1 MSEITY
7 TRAVTIEEALN
18 AAQLSSGDYI
28 YMAGGTDVQI
38 HRMQGL
44 VRQKHIIDISQ
55 IEPLQQIAFDDDT
68 VRIGAG
74 VTLATLAA
82 HSIIRKRLPLL
93 AEAAN
98 AIASPVLRQTA
109 TVGGNL
115 LVANRCTFYDQS
127 QSWRDSIGACLRDS
141 GDICHVT
148 GTGSACFSRNVSD
161 LAPALIALGAEIEWS
176 HAAGSQINDLIDI
189 YNADG
194 LQPVKGFGDSA
205 IVTGIRVRLEDLTH
219 WFKKL
224 RLRESVDFTSLTIA
238 AVTQNNRYRV
248 CLNGVSMSPILLEG
262 EGGDSSPKALIRAAL
277 KRCKTVEN
285 DLMPLKYRRE
295 MISYY
300 LELWWAASFGTN

>member
-1 MSEITY
+1 MSESTY
-7 TRAVTIEEALN
+7 TRAVTIEEALS
-18 AAQLSSGDYI
+18 AAHASSGDYI

-38 HRMQGL
+38 HRMQRL
-44 VRQKHIIDISQ
+44 AKQKHIIDISQ
-55 IEPLQQIAFDDDT
+55 IENLQQIEFDEDT

-74 VTLATLAA
+74 VTLATLAT
-82 HSIIRKRLPLL
+82 HSMIKKRLPLL
-93 AEAAN
+93 AEAAT

-115 LVANRCTFYDQS
+115 LLASRCSFYNQS
-127 QSWRDSIGACLRDS
+127 QSWRDAIGSCLRDS

-148 GTGSACFSRNVSD
+148 GTATACYARNVSD
-161 LAPALIALGAEIEWS
+161 LAPALIALGAEIEWRHS
-176 HAAGSQINDLIDI
+176 AGSKISDLFDI

-194 LQPVKGFGDSA
+194 LQPIKGLGDAA
-205 IVTGIRVRLEDLTH
+205 IVTGIRVPLEDHTH

-224 RLRESVDFTSLTIA
+224 RLRESVDFASLTMA

-262 EGGDSSPKALIRAAL
+262 EGDSSALNTLISDARKL
-277 KRCKTVEN
+277 CKTVEN

-295 MISYY
+295 MIRCY
-300 LELWWAASFGTN
+300 LELWWAASFGTD